1 LTAGGALWNSHDMT
15 RYSFVHGPA
24 DAALADGSA
33 AEAISRRR
41 RLARRSEGLGDAFVE
56 VMDEHGQAVP
66 YDCFDLS
73 AVGMYLH
80 SDLLLTEGERLALR
94 ITLPGGAGPVS
105 VNGVVV
111 RAEIGDGLRRSGMG
125 VAFRDLSEDARDEL
139 RGYVARRFVRHA
151 TAR

>member
-1 LTAGGALWNSHDMT
+1 LTAGRAREIVVAMVPLRLAS
-15 RYSFVHGPA
+15 RP
-24 DAALADGSA
+24 AALNLEQDG
-33 AEAISRRR
+33 AEARSRRR

-56 VMDEHGQAVP
+56 VLDEHGQAVP

-94 ITLPGGAGPVS
+94 ITLPGGSRPVD
-105 VNGVVV
+105 VRGEVV
-111 RAEIGDGLRRSGMG
+111 RADIGDGLRRSGMG
-125 VAFRDLSEDARDEL
+125 VAFRNLSEEAREKL

-151 TAR
+151 VAR